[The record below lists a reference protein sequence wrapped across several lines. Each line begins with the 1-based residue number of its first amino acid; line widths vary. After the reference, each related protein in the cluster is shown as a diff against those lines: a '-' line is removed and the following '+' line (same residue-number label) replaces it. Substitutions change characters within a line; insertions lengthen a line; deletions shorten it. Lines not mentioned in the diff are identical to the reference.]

1 MCEVRGEIIWSVD
14 SINEKKFYCS
24 SSFHKK
30 TSKMRSLVIFAILAP
45 SALSWM
51 VSVGNSAYLQRAEVS
66 GSEKLKSLLGGRH
79 RFPSPLVGPERRAT
93 QLNLF
98 GKKKK
103 GEGGED
109 SADDILNS
117 PAFLKKKVE
126 VLKKET
132 EEAEQDIKVAEAEL
146 RAAEEEWGEQ
156 MTRLKN
162 EYDFIKARS
171 FNETRDAGDVATVK
185 VIKEVLGVV
194 DNFNRAFGAIKY
206 ETDEGKAVEDEFRTV
221 YDDIEALFKE
231 LGVEEVETLG
241 AEFDYE
247 CHEAITQMPSADYEE
262 GIVCQEFQKGYKLK
276 ETLIRPAM
284 VAVAM

>member
-1 MCEVRGEIIWSVD
+1 MCSRYVIIPLAFLLATASSWVTPLWTNSPQCAQTTSDWIGAD
-14 SINEKKFYCS
+14 SA
-24 SSFHKK
+24 
-30 TSKMRSLVIFAILAP
+30 TS
-45 SALSWM
+45 
-51 VSVGNSAYLQRAEVS
+51 
-66 GSEKLKSLLGGRH
+66 LGGFCRQA
-79 RFPSPLVGPERRAT
+79 RSRRT
-93 QLNLF
+93 SLHLF
-98 GKKKK
+98 GKKKEK
-103 GEGGED
+103 ED
-109 SADDILNS
+109 GDGADDILNS
-117 PAFLKKKVE
+117 PVFLKKKID
-126 VLKKET
+126 VLKKDC
-132 EEAEQDIKVAEAEL
+132 EEAEQDIKIAEAEL

-156 MTRLKN
+156 MTRLKS

-206 ETDEGKAVEDEFRTV
+206 ETDEGKAVEEDFRTV
-221 YDDIEALFKE
+221 YNDIETLFKD

-247 CHEAITQMPSADYEE
+247 CHEAITQMPSEDYDE
-262 GIVCQEFQKGYKLK
+262 GVVCQEFQKGYKLK